1 MKREELRALG
11 MTPEQ
16 INKVMNLNGND
27 VNREKS
33 RAKAG
38 PKLQDT
44 CSVLLSLLHEPAS
57 FQKVLLCITS
67 CLCEEARKMTP
78 GGAPANSTPPN
89 DPRGVQ
95 P

>member
-1 MKREELRALG
+1 MKREELKALG

-38 PKLQDT
+38 PRLQDT
-44 CSVLLSLLHEPAS
+44 CSVMLGLLHEPAS
-57 FQKVLLCITS
+57 LKAVFYCIMS

-78 GGAPANSTPPN
+78 GGCSRESDHLFHPE
-89 DPRGVQ
+89 GV
-95 P
+95 

>member
-1 MKREELRALG
+1 MKRDELRALG
-11 MTPEQ
+11 LTPEQ
-16 INKVMNLNGND
+16 INKVMNLNGSD
-27 VNREKS
+27 VNWEKS

-38 PKLQDT
+38 PRLQDT
-44 CSVLLSLLHEPAS
+44 CSVMLGLLHEPAS
-57 FQKVLLCITS
+57 LQTVLLCITS

-78 GGAPANSTPPN
+78 GGASANTTPPN

>member
-27 VNREKS
+27 VNR
-33 RAKAG
+33 AKAG

-44 CSVLLSLLHEPAS
+44 CSVLLGLLHEPAS

-78 GGAPANSTPPN
+78 GGAPADSTPPN

>member
-38 PKLQDT
+38 
-44 CSVLLSLLHEPAS
+44 LLRTAPLRM
-57 FQKVLLCITS
+57 I
-67 CLCEEARKMTP
+67 P
-78 GGAPANSTPPN
+78 GGCSRESDHLFHPE
-89 DPRGVQ
+89 GV
-95 P
+95 